1 MRGKNALVTGGA
13 GFIGSNLVKA
23 LLASGAES
31 VTVLDNFSTGRRENL
46 APFSGDPRFR
56 LIEGDIRSVE
66 QCREAVSGMQI
77 VFHEAALGS
86 VPRSVSDPMTTTEV
100 NITGFVNMLKAA
112 ADAGV
117 ERFVYASSSSVY
129 GDSAELPKVE
139 ARTGKPLSPYAI
151 TKCVNELFAENFH
164 VLYGIDTI
172 GLRYFNV
179 FGPNQD
185 PAGPYAAVIPCFAAA
200 LLAHRSPV
208 INGDGSNS
216 RDFTYV
222 DNVVEV
228 NLLAAL
234 TGNPEAVNRSYNV
247 AAGEATTLLELF
259 HAMRREIAKYDPEA
273 ANVEPL
279 FGPPRAGDIPH
290 SLADISLAKQLLNY
304 EPRCLAAEGFARTA
318 EWYFN
323 NRNGGTPA

>member
-23 LLASGAES
+23 LLESGAEQ
-31 VTVLDNFSTGRRENL
+31 VTVLDNFSTGKRENL
-46 APFSGDPRFR
+46 APFADDPRFR
-56 LIEGDIRSVE
+56 LIEGDIRDLE
-66 QCREAVSGMQI
+66 RCREAVSGMRL

-86 VPRSVSDPMTTTEV
+86 VPRSVADPMTTTEV

-112 ADAGV
+112 ADAGA

-164 VLYGIDTI
+164 TLYGIDTI

-185 PAGPYAAVIPCFAAA
+185 PEGPYAAVIPNFAAA

-208 INGDGSNS
+208 INGDGSFS

-222 DNVVEV
+222 DNVVEA
-228 NLLAAL
+228 NFLAAL
-234 TGNPEAVNRSYNV
+234 IGEAEAMNRCYNV

-259 HAMRREIAKYDPEA
+259 HALRREIARLDPEA
-273 ANVEPL
+273 AKVEPV

-290 SLADISLAKQLLNY
+290 SLADISLAERLLRY
-304 EPRCLAAEGFARTA
+304 EPLCRAGEGFARTA
-318 EWYFN
+318 EWYYKIC
-323 NRNGGTPA
+323 NGGCLS